1 MAGASL
7 LSPHG
12 FFLRPQGAILS
23 PYFVFP
29 QWLPL
34 GEAHFLGKPQKGLPE
49 KRRTR
54 ISMGFATSK
63 AHKRET
69 QGKHFY
75 LVFREIVTY
84 FRHLETTPFCPADIF
99 PREGARS
106 YRRMGIIAIIF
117 SAPASPLPLHG
128 ECRRDRRPE
137 GESQRVGKRGLF
149 SVFRWRNQIFQ
160 TQVQ

>member
-1 MAGASL
+1 MDKSVSL
-7 LSPHG
+7 SLHD
-12 FFLRPQGAILS
+12 FLRPQGAILS
-23 PYFVFP
+23 LYFVFP
-29 QWLPL
+29 KWLPL
-34 GEAHFLGKPQKGLPE
+34 GEAHFLGKPSRLTRE
-49 KRRTR
+49 KED
-54 ISMGFATSK
+54 SHQLGFATSK

-69 QGKHFY
+69 QGKHFD

-128 ECRRDRRPE
+128 ERD
-137 GESQRVGKRGLF
+137 GERGLF
-149 SVFRWRNQIFQ
+149 SVF
-160 TQVQ
+160 